1 MLQPGTYSDM
11 QIKANHTFAP
21 GIYTIDGGSLKV
33 AAQYNLSGSGV
44 IFVLKNGATID
55 INGGS
60 NISFTAPTSDQI
72 TASPGT
78 YNNISSEFGGVLI
91 FEDKATSVRS
101 EEHTS
106 ELQSLM
112 RISYAVFCLKKKKNT
127 YYNKYTRESHS
138 QQYSINT
145 TNKTNNTD

>member
-78 YNNISSEFGGVLI
+78 YNNIASEFGGVLI
-91 FEDKATSVRS
+91 FEDKARS

-106 ELQSLM
+106 ELKSLM
-112 RISYAVFCLKKKKNT
+112 CISYAVFCLNIIYRQPNVQRPRYLLIVHHVIRVT
-127 YYNKYTRESHS
+127 VLY
-138 QQYSINT
+138 
-145 TNKTNNTD
+145 

>member
-1 MLQPGTYSDM
+1 MN
-11 QIKANHTFAP
+11 IKANRKFAP

-33 AAQYNLSGSGV
+33 AAQYTLSGSGV

-91 FEDKATSVRS
+91 FEDTATSVAGKDS
-101 EEHTS
+101 
-106 ELQSLM
+106 
-112 RISYAVFCLKKKKNT
+112 
-127 YYNKYTRESHS
+127 
-138 QQYSINT
+138 SINVNAPLHLGGAIYMPNQDIEIT
-145 TNKTNNTD
+145 GNASPITQLLPPNHTPILLSRHPPPPTSP